1 MPSWNLTV
9 TNATSSSLTVK
20 WSQFPLT
27 NLFIQ
32 RFLVNYREHSSNVS
46 LIFEVPNSYDTHY
59 TGSVLKGYQ
68 LYDVQVI
75 AVETSVGNS
84 TYSSQK
90 QSTRTI
96 EGGMS
101 MELNLMFICFLHIL
115 NVLGFINISRILCG
129 VHEVLAATLVLSN
142 SCSSGVEFLRTFLP
156 FEKLVSVAATA
167 SRSKHLNTLRI
178 KFLEQSYR
186 VQYSPKIMRTKLFFA
201 SPSQQLLSVTCGSFA
216 LKFSR
221 HENFFAVRN

>member
-1 MPSWNLTV
+1 MS
-9 TNATSSSLTVK
+9 NATSSSLTVK

-32 RFLVNYREHSSNVS
+32 RFLVNYREHNSNVS

-68 LYDVQVI
+68 FYDVQVI

-90 QSTRTI
+90 ESMRTN

-101 MELNLMFICFLHIL
+101 MELNLMFICLLRIL
-115 NVLGFINISRILCG
+115 NVLGCIN
-129 VHEVLAATLVLSN
+129 
-142 SCSSGVEFLRTFLP
+142 
-156 FEKLVSVAATA
+156 
-167 SRSKHLNTLRI
+167 
-178 KFLEQSYR
+178 
-186 VQYSPKIMRTKLFFA
+186 
-201 SPSQQLLSVTCGSFA
+201 
-216 LKFSR
+216 
-221 HENFFAVRN
+221 

>member
-115 NVLGFINISRILCG
+115 NVL
-129 VHEVLAATLVLSN
+129 AATLVLSN
-142 SCSSGVEFLRTFLP
+142 SCSSGVEFR
-156 FEKLVSVAATA
+156 LVSVAATA

-201 SPSQQLLSVTCGSFA
+201 SPSQQPLSVTCGSFA

>member
-9 TNATSSSLTVK
+9 SNATSSSLTVK

-32 RFLVNYREHSSNVS
+32 RFLVNYREHNSNVS

-59 TGSVLKGYQ
+59 TGSVLKSYQ
-68 LYDVQVI
+68 FYDVQVI

-90 QSTRTI
+90 ESMRTN

-101 MELNLMFICFLHIL
+101 MELNLMFICLLRIL
-115 NVLGFINISRILCG
+115 NFLGCIN
-129 VHEVLAATLVLSN
+129 T
-142 SCSSGVEFLRTFLP
+142 SSLRLEIETERTFL
-156 FEKLVSVAATA
+156 
-167 SRSKHLNTLRI
+167 R
-178 KFLEQSYR
+178 
-186 VQYSPKIMRTKLFFA
+186 
-201 SPSQQLLSVTCGSFA
+201 
-216 LKFSR
+216 
-221 HENFFAVRN
+221 